1 MFEFIAVGL
10 LVLIPSAYTAKFH
23 PEQNNGKRYFDPY
36 GWSNTT
42 VNAILDRQ
50 EYLGHTILKK
60 SVSTNFKTDK
70 RRSTSEDEQYI
81 FYFTHEAIVSQELWD
96 SVQKQRVR
104 SPRKTPAGTYQQHKL
119 SGYLFCSD
127 CGSRM
132 ALQSAKKHKDGDP
145 DDRYYSFR
153 CGAYGQR
160 GTECSAHY
168 VNAEAVEGLI
178 LSSIQR
184 LSKFVIEDEAA
195 FAEQLRLK
203 AQAKVDAVPV
213 EKKQQLEELERQY
226 EELDVKLRSL
236 YENFFAGLILE
247 RLNKMFGTKAIY
259 RTPGS
264 IDIVGA
270 VRSALLIGRSKEND
284 DERVMVQQKSNLA
297 PTGAAIVFSVGEDG
311 ISFIKES
318 ELTADELLACS
329 SDKTGRPDTKTQEA
343 MEIIRDLL
351 SDGEEHEASECEARL
366 NEAGISKSTAK
377 KAKRILGVVSNKPH
391 YSWYWRLPIDED

>member
-1 MFEFIAVGL
+1 MAEETKQTPKLELIRASEIDPKSVEWLWYPFI
-10 LVLIPSAYTAKFH
+10 
-23 PEQNNGKRYFDPY
+23 PY
-36 GWSNTT
+36 GKVTLVQGDPGDGKSTFLLTIAAMLTKGDQLPFTEPEIPPEPMCVIYQTT
-42 VNAILDRQ
+42 EDDADDTIVPRFIRANGDREKLIFINEKEAPISFDDARIEAAIKTTGAKLLILD
-50 EYLGHTILKK
+50 
-60 SVSTNFKTDK
+60 
-70 RRSTSEDEQYI
+70 
-81 FYFTHEAIVSQELWD
+81 
-96 SVQKQRVR
+96 
-104 SPRKTPAGTYQQHKL
+104 P
-119 SGYLFCSD
+119 
-127 CGSRM
+127 
-132 ALQSAKKHKDGDP
+132 
-145 DDRYYSFR
+145 
-153 CGAYGQR
+153 
-160 GTECSAHY
+160 
-168 VNAEAVEGLI
+168 
-178 LSSIQR
+178 LSSYIGDCQ
-184 LSKFVIEDEAA
+184 LNAA
-195 FAEQLRLK
+195 NEVRPRF
-203 AQAKVDAVPV
+203 
-213 EKKQQLEELERQY
+213 
-226 EELDVKLRSL
+226 
-236 YENFFAGLILE
+236 NH
-247 RLNKMFGTKAIY
+247 LNKMFGTKAIY

-377 KAKRILGVVSNKPH
+377 KAKRILGVVSTKPH